1 MSKKPTCAYIDP
13 STEIRCHR
21 VPKYLQC
28 LTLHGTSKPR
38 NVLLCD
44 TCDRQQGRKTLT
56 EKHGWLLDDA
66 IKWERDPDRTGSLKH
81 AGTEYRL
88 TPKAIRSQEIAQRK
102 KQYEQS
108 RINRAYAITTLYG

>member
-1 MSKKPTCAYIDP
+1 MVKETCAYIDP
-13 STEIRCHR
+13 RSELRCHR
-21 VPKYLQC
+21 ASRYGMRLQ
-28 LTLHGTSKPR
+28 LHGESFFKW
-38 NVLLCD
+38 VLLCA
-44 TCDRQQGRKTLT
+44 TCDKQQGRKTLT

-66 IKWERDPDRTGSLKH
+66 IKWERDPDRTVALKH